1 MMGHNVYLNDRCYLI
16 YDEGDGDSVI
26 FIFHKGKEKTELE
39 EIVKQKLEEHKRV
52 ISMDLTNTYPVD
64 IKSLSVQKTND
75 LIDDIHLLAD
85 IYWLDELSIES
96 NYITK
101 PMKESLSTVVGN
113 RCCDDESRYFIR

>member
-1 MMGHNVYLNDRCYLI
+1 MGHNVYLNDRCYSI

-64 IKSLSVQKTND
+64 IKSLSVQKTNE